1 MIIETA
7 YQYLFTG
14 AMVLLILLI
23 GIMLVRA
30 VIGPRITDRILS
42 INMIG
47 TMVIS
52 CILVL
57 AVWLKEDFL
66 TDVAIIYAMISF
78 LAVLMLAAT
87 YIPSHAA
94 RGAFGEDGQE
104 KSTSREEVRGAD
116 GTGAENG
123 VFRQV
128 PEAPGEGG
136 TENGSTVKNAAGTQA
151 AGSAG
156 KAGVSKNS
164 SGAKGK
170 SAGSTGTAGVP
181 KSSSGAK
188 GKSAGSA
195 GKSAAR
201 KSDSD
206 VKEKAA
212 GSAGT
217 ARMQKSD
224 SGAKGKS
231 AARKNSSGAK
241 GSAGRKSQGGRKK

>member
-57 AVWLKEDFL
+57 AVWLREDFL

-104 KSTSREEVRGAD
+104 KSTSREEVCGAD

-128 PEAPGEGG
+128 PEASGEGV
-136 TENGSTVKNAAGTQA
+136 TENGSTGKNADTQG

-188 GKSAGSA
+188 RKSAGSA

-217 ARMQKSD
+217 ARMRKSD